1 MERRLTKREFMYKVK
16 AGVDFRCEGDFDKTV
31 LIESSVEKMALIY
44 FTAVILFVVF
54 IIICNSL
61 IITIFFKNSSLQRNY
76 SYWYITLL
84 AFFDL
89 CFALTIIPL
98 HVLTTQYIIPLSY
111 QVCDVYF
118 FVGSFLGHFET
129 WLLLTM
135 SWDRYLRIKN
145 LQTEDNGIRKKNTI
159 LTFLT
164 IFLISVFGSSLAI
177 MFPHEYQ
184 SLNNC
189 VSIQPLR
196 KNSEQPLATM
206 TILGQV
212 LTVTIIPIAIMS
224 VINWRVIVILS
235 KYMDAVVE
243 EKSADEES
251 GQKSIIKLE
260 YSDGHLN
267 KKVTR
272 SSTPTLQDLRKGLTV
287 SSWLMKTKR
296 EKYFLKL
303 VMALQFVYFVTCIPT
318 VISFVFVFHTPCDW
332 CRQSVVF
339 RNLCPWAWFLNQAI
353 DPVVL
358 FISNKEFRRGLRRIF
373 SRK

>member
-1 MERRLTKREFMYKVK
+1 MERRLLIHEVMYKVK
-16 AGVDFRCEGDFDKTV
+16 ASVVFRCGGDFDKTV
-31 LIESSVEKMALIY
+31 LIENSVEKMALIY
-44 FTAVILFVVF
+44 FTVVILFVVF
-54 IIICNSL
+54 IIICNAS
-61 IITIFFKNSSLQRNY
+61 IITIFLKNSSLQRNC

-89 CFALTIIPL
+89 CFGLTVIPL
-98 HVLTTQYIIPLSY
+98 YVMTSQYIIPLSY
-111 QVCDVYF
+111 QVCDVF
-118 FVGSFLGHFET
+118 FFMGSFLCHLET
-129 WLLLTM
+129 WLLLAM

-145 LQTEDNGIRKKNTI
+145 LQTEDKGIRQRKTI
-159 LTFLT
+159 LTFVAILL
-164 IFLISVFGSSLAI
+164 FSVFGAFLAVT
-177 MFPHEYQ
+177 FPHEYQ

-303 VMALQFVYFVTCIPT
+303 VMALQFVYFVTCIPAT
-318 VISFVFVFHTPCDW
+318 IAFVFVFHAPCDW

-339 RNLCPWAWFLNQAI
+339 RSINPWTWFLNQAI

-358 FISNKEFRRGLRRIF
+358 FISNKEFRRGLQHLFLR
-373 SRK
+373 